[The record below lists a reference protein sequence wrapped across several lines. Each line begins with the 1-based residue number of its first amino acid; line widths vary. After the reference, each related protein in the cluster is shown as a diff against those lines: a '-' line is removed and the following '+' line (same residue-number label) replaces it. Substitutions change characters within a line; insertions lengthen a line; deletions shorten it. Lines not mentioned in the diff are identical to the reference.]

1 MLQDYNDHRKIKKKE
16 WILTL
21 KNISNVMDFIFKYKY
36 PCETNLFRKLYC
48 QIGTE
53 SVHSNWQVLK
63 MPEIF

>member
-1 MLQDYNDHRKIKKKE
+1 MTTVKLKKKL
-16 WILTL
+16 ILTL

-36 PCETNLFRKLYC
+36 PCETNLFRKLCC

-53 SVHSNWQVLK
+53 FVHSNWQVLK